1 MGELKNFVLR
11 GAIFNTVTM
20 IHISRILAL
29 LFIML
34 VLAACDPFSLAVSAG
49 AKTGV
54 AAYQERGIK
63 GIVRDTTIEARVFK
77 LWIETDKSMA
87 AHMSIEVYES
97 HVLLTGIAKTEEER
111 AVAVGLAWKA
121 SGVEDVMNEVVVGKT
136 SSFGEIA
143 RDTAITAEL
152 KSRLTFNGEILAV
165 NYAIETV
172 RGTVFLLGIAQ
183 NQAELDRVID
193 QARNI
198 SYVKRVVSYVR
209 VKEPGS
215 GSGKEGSP

>member
-1 MGELKNFVLR
+1 
-11 GAIFNTVTM
+11 
-20 IHISRILAL
+20 
-29 LFIML
+29 ML
-34 VLAACDPFSLAVSAG
+34 GLAACDPVSLAISAG
-49 AKTGV
+49 ASTGV

-63 GIVRDTTIEARVFK
+63 GVARDSAIEARIFK
-77 LWIETDKSMA
+77 MWVETDKSMA
-87 AHMSIEVYES
+87 TRMSIEVYES
-97 HVLLTGIAKTEEER
+97 RALLTGIAKTEEER

-121 SGVEDVMNEVVVGKT
+121 SGVEDVMNEINVGQA
-136 SSFGEIA
+136 SSFSDVA

-172 RGTVFLLGIAQ
+172 HGTVFLLGIAQ
-183 NQAELDRVID
+183 SQAELDLVID

-209 VKEPGS
+209 VKEPGAETE
-215 GSGKEGSP
+215 KEGRS